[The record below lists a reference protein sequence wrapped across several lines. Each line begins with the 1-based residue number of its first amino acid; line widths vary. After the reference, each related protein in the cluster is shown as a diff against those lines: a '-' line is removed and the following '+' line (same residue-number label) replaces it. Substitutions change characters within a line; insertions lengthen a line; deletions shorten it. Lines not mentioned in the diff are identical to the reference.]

1 MVSNRAW
8 LVFFYIGTIAA
19 ECYFNDRVLSQS
31 VGGRDYSAFQPS
43 SWYSLDKDAEGDHV
57 LEYVVKGRATSRAK
71 AAILEVMDDIRRNVK
86 CVKIA
91 AVPVGTSFDKSKVIT
106 IDIAKAC
113 TDINGASG
121 DATPNR
127 EVLMYSTLCST
138 RVANDEVI
146 WKGVLLHELFHV
158 LGLQH
163 MHSRWDRDRYITVIT
178 GNIQADRLSQYA
190 KCFDCTVYGPY
201 ECNSLMHYQQG
212 GWSKRPG
219 LPTMSSA
226 RCSTFGGFVATRNDW
241 DAVNNKLECGVIV
254 NRRRG
259 SRTLGWFR
267 GRRWNRNGQRSIK
280 RRG

>member
-43 SWYSLDKDAEGDHV
+43 SWYSLEKDAEGDHV

-91 AVPVGTSFDKSKVIT
+91 AVPVGTSFDKSKVIN
-106 IDIAKAC
+106 IDIANEC

-138 RVANDEVI
+138 RVANDE
-146 WKGVLLHELFHV
+146 
-158 LGLQH
+158 
-163 MHSRWDRDRYITVIT
+163 
-178 GNIQADRLSQYA
+178 
-190 KCFDCTVYGPY
+190 
-201 ECNSLMHYQQG
+201 G
-212 GWSKRPG
+212 GWSKRAG

-254 NRRRG
+254 SRRRG